1 MNVLHS
7 DALACSRLLRSQGV
21 RTPLAE
27 MSLLLCR
34 LQPAAR
40 ALRPRRGDEGDVDAL
55 GAVVSG
61 WAAGCADR
69 V

>member
-1 MNVLHS
+1 MLHS
-7 DALACSRLLRSQGV
+7 DALACLRTLRGQGV
-21 RTPLAE
+21 RTPLAK
-27 MSLLLCR
+27 MSLLLRR

-40 ALRPRRGDEGDVDAL
+40 ALRPRRGDEGDADAL

-61 WAAGCADR
+61 RASGCADC